1 MNSLMTS
8 FRKRLALVMI
18 FFSMAPIFLFGIYA
32 YDDLSDQRKDA
43 YERGFYYAFSNDMQ
57 KLSLWL
63 EGRKLNML
71 SDGKLHFLSENKA
84 SMAGSRDGRSYEII
98 RAGQGEY
105 DLLMADL
112 KRTRSEQMVTK
123 FVNFNAS
130 EKVADD
136 RTVLFLYA
144 KDTDLK
150 TGETYFIKEEIHLKE
165 LVTLVEKSLNDQ
177 FTAYSIFVDG
187 KILYSQNKQANLDPY
202 EAYYNRGA
210 FTTLNQGGHQYMGI
224 FAGNDAMKIHVAAY
238 RDYSSAI
245 KQIKQYQTDFFFK
258 VFAVGLIGA
267 ILSLL
272 LARRINY
279 PIQKLKTAVEDILN
293 GDIESRIQVD
303 HRDEFGQIYESFN
316 QLAEMETSNYK
327 KMVESG
333 YVIGEKNKQ
342 LIELN
347 RELETSYEHLREAM
361 TQLDLSKNKQEAL
374 INNIGELIWTMDERG
389 TITFVNQ
396 SVTEK
401 LGYSAEEFTG
411 QPLKTYISELESGN
425 SVDLLMD
432 QMQYTDLENVS
443 VYFSKKDSEER
454 AFMLMNTKR
463 VFEEMSLKSI
473 QGFARSITDD
483 WVIHHMTLRRNKEME
498 ITGQISWVLAN
509 NILLDEL
516 LEEIVKKI
524 EQLLHPDLCL
534 IGLMEENEAVISRIG
549 GSYGGQIG
557 SVKLATSSELFWE
570 VLENQKIIR
579 GEEIYQNFRA
589 ANETLYAV
597 IRDYVILPL
606 RFDQKLIGFFCI
618 ASAKRLSEPDLKV
631 LQIIANQS
639 AIAIDKAQL
648 YKTLK
653 EEYLNTIRVLATAV
667 EAKDAYTEGHSFRV
681 SKIAKLMAEKLSN
694 SDEFVEEIEISGILH
709 DIGKIGIFDK
719 ILTKKGRL
727 SAEEYGAIQQHPAI
741 GYKIIQ
747 PIKLSQPIIDGILL
761 HHKRYD
767 LKGYPEDIEISEL
780 PLSAGIIGVADA
792 VDAMT
797 STRSY
802 SAAKP
807 LEAAMEEIERHN
819 GRQFHPEAAAAILAV
834 FKENPE
840 KLIQIINEEL

>member
-63 EGRKLNML
+63 EGRKLNMI
-71 SDGKLHFLSENKA
+71 SDGKLHFLSDKA
-84 SMAGSRDGRSYEII
+84 MSKSGVRDGRTYEII
-98 RAGQGEY
+98 REGTSEY
-105 DLLMADL
+105 RTLAADL
-112 KRTRSEQMVTK
+112 RISNTGQMVTK
-123 FVNFNAS
+123 FASFNAS
-130 EKVADD
+130 EKIPDE
-136 RTVLFLYA
+136 RTVLYLYV

-150 TGETYFIKEEIHLKE
+150 SGVQYFIKEEIHLKE
-165 LVTLVEKSLNDQ
+165 LISTIEKSLNDQ
-177 FTAYSIFVDG
+177 FVSYSIFVDRR
-187 KILYSQNKQANLDPY
+187 ILYSQNKIEALDPY
-202 EAYYNRGA
+202 SAYYNKNA
-210 FTTLNQGGHQYMGI
+210 FTTISSGDGQYMGI
-224 FAGNDAMKIHVAAY
+224 YSGNDSMNIHVAVF
-238 RDYSSAI
+238 RDYSYAI
-245 KQIKQYQTDFFFK
+245 KQIQKYQRDFFFK
-258 VFAVGLIGA
+258 VLFVGLIGA
-267 ILSLL
+267 LISMV
-272 LARRINY
+272 LAKKINY

-293 GDIESRIQVD
+293 GDIESRIAVD
-303 HRDEFGQIYESFN
+303 KMDEFGQIYESFN
-316 QLAEMETSNYK
+316 HLAEIETSNYK

-347 RELETSYEHLREAM
+347 RELEMSYEQLREAM
-361 TQLDLSKNKQEAL
+361 GQLDLSKNKQEAL
-374 INNIGELIWTMDERG
+374 INNIGELIWTMDEEG
-389 TITFVNQ
+389 
-396 SVTEK
+396 SVTFINQAVVEK
-401 LGYSAEEFTG
+401 LGFAVDEIMG
-411 QPLKTYISELESGN
+411 QPIKNFISELESGD
-425 SVDLLMD
+425 SVEILLD
-432 QMQYTDLENVS
+432 QMQYVDLENVS
-443 VYFSKKDSEER
+443 VYFRKKETDEK

-463 VFEEMSLKSI
+463 IFEDMSLKSI
-473 QGFARSITDD
+473 QGFARTITDE
-483 WVIHHMTLRRNKEME
+483 WVIHHLTLRRNKEME

-509 NILLDEL
+509 NIMLDEL
-516 LEEIVKKI
+516 MGEIVKKI

-534 IGLMEENEAVISRIG
+534 IGLMEEDEAIISRIG
-549 GSYGGQIG
+549 GSYGQQIG
-557 SVKLATSSELFWE
+557 QVKLAMSSELF
-570 VLENQKIIR
+570 LELLATQNLIR
-579 GEEIYQNFRA
+579 GDELYQSFRV
-589 ANETLYAV
+589 ANESIYGA
-597 IRDYVILPL
+597 IRDYVVLPL
-606 RFDQKLIGFFCI
+606 LFDQKIIGFFGI
-618 ASAKRLSEPDLKV
+618 ASAKRFGDSDLKV

-681 SKIAKLMAEKLSN
+681 SKMAKLIAEKLSD

-727 SAEEYGAIQQHPAI
+727 SDDEYRIIQQHPAI
-741 GYKIIQ
+741 GFKITE

-767 LKGYPEDIEISEL
+767 LKGYPLDIEIAEL

-802 SAAKP
+802 SDAKDIN
-807 LEAAMEEIERHN
+807 LAMEEIRKHT
-819 GRQFHPEAAAAILAV
+819 GTQFHPVAAKAILAV
-834 FKENPE
+834 YGEHPE